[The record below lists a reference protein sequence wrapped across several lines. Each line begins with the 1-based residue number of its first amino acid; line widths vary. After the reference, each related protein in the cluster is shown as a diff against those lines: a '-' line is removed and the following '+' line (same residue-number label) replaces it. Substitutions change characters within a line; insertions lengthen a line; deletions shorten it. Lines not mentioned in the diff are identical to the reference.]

1 MHCNWRRLLSFSFT
15 FHFYS
20 SASSSSPILVVV
32 VAAIKMQS
40 PLLLLLQCG
49 MPRRYLP
56 RLHQQH
62 QSAQDFFADIFI
74 AYYFPFAMPRPPPP
88 ALAPKRP
95 RAAANKYRVIM
106 HPLSQHQQHH
116 HYRHY
121 RALITIIIIMK
132 FIISFRVFF
141 SFCVFLFLGFP
152 LLLWFSSPRRLIE
165 KWNWFSQLLLIAS
178 ENWKLFE
185 NCWMLFLCNFI
196 FIFSFALFIFF
207 CFFAYLFLSRCFS
220 RFSRELI
227 IEIISYFHL
236 SFFLYDCSFFV
247 LFFFQFLLSISYLS
261 VLSFPLNCWACSSE
275 LTL

>member
-32 VAAIKMQS
+32 AAIKMQS
-40 PLLLLLQCG
+40 PLLLLVQCG

-95 RAAANKYRVIM
+95 RAVANKYRVIM
-106 HPLSQHQQHH
+106 HPLSQHQHQQHH

-141 SFCVFLFLGFP
+141 RFV
-152 LLLWFSSPRRLIE
+152 
-165 KWNWFSQLLLIAS
+165 
-178 ENWKLFE
+178 
-185 NCWMLFLCNFI
+185 
-196 FIFSFALFIFF
+196 FF
-207 CFFAYLFLSRCFS
+207 CFWGFRFCF
-220 RFSRELI
+220 
-227 IEIISYFHL
+227 
-236 SFFLYDCSFFV
+236 D
-247 LFFFQFLLSISYLS
+247 
-261 VLSFPLNCWACSSE
+261 FPRRVV
-275 LTL
+275 